1 MPSAPLGPPPRNIGN
16 GKNQTITKDGVLTAL
31 NQLHTGLTK
40 RVNNKKFRSS
50 FSLNYPL
57 LQKGIQQQM
66 IQVGKDE

>member
-1 MPSAPLGPPPRNIGN
+1 MGSGTN
-16 GKNQTITKDGVLTAL
+16 KTITQDGVLTTL

-40 RVNNKKFRSS
+40 HVNNKKFRNS

-66 IQVGKDE
+66 LHVGKDEQ